1 MRTRRSRPG
10 TLVAMR
16 TGPRLSAGQALTA
29 WSCQRYAAMLLDP
42 EQARPRSSE
51 GAFRLGNAIAVAILD
66 AHRRHE
72 DTGSNGPNR
81 PNRPSGLTNG
91 LSEALGAGHPPPE
104 LGHEEAAR
112 FLTALGAY
120 EEAWGTDAESS
131 SLQLHAKADTP
142 LATAI
147 GHAGARLT
155 GAVRLAFTPV
165 HGDASRHSGSIV
177 IRSVSVGPAPT
188 GDADTRPDALRLIA
202 LGAAEG
208 ESQRLTVRPTGSSTL
223 TISSCSHE
231 DLRRTFREFGE
242 VVDAA
247 IAAGPNAV
255 PTPGWWCSGC
265 AFVRNCPAVS
275 ATRTADLIEAY
286 PA

>member
-1 MRTRRSRPG
+1 
-10 TLVAMR
+10 
-16 TGPRLSAGQALTA
+16 
-29 WSCQRYAAMLLDP
+29 MLLDP
-42 EQARPRSSE
+42 EQARPRSSD

-66 AHRRHE
+66 AHRHHE
-72 DTGSNGPNR
+72 EAE
-81 PNRPSGLTNG
+81 SGG
-91 LSEALGAGHPPPE
+91 LSTESSNTLSDALGAAQPPPE

-112 FLTALGAY
+112 FFTALGAY
-120 EEAWGTDAESS
+120 EEAWGTDAMTN

-147 GHAGARLT
+147 GHAGATLT
-155 GAVRLAFTPV
+155 ASVRLAFTPV
-165 HGDASRHSGSIV
+165 QGDASRRSGSIV

-188 GDADTRPDALRLIA
+188 GDPDTRPDALRLIA

-223 TISSCSHE
+223 TVSSFAHE
-231 DLRRTFREFGE
+231 DLRRTFREFGD

-247 IAAGPNAV
+247 ISAGPNAT

-286 PA
+286 PS